1 MTKEMITI
9 CTLSKGRLKM
19 QAEQVFKKNKLKI
32 IQKSERSL
40 IGTIKGYPM
49 VRVLYMNAT
58 EILEALGKN
67 IGDIGISGKD
77 LWRES
82 EPSIQSKISL
92 AKEYN
97 WGKSD
102 LVVAVDNNWVDCIN
116 PTDLEDISY
125 EFFQKHKR
133 LMRCAT
139 KFKNLTN
146 EWMSSRGIT
155 QYDLV
160 TSLGATE
167 NSVEI
172 SKADFITD
180 LSSSGETLRQNNL
193 KIIDDGVILKSSAC
207 LFAAKNSLKNK
218 EVKKI
223 LKLLI
228 QN

>member
-1 MTKEMITI
+1 
-9 CTLSKGRLKM
+9 
-19 QAEQVFKKNKLKI
+19 
-32 IQKSERSL
+32 
-40 IGTIKGYPM
+40 
-49 VRVLYMNAT
+49 MNAT
-58 EILEALGKN
+58 EIIEALGT
-67 IGDIGISGKD
+67 GVCDVGISGKD

-82 EPSIQSKISL
+82 DVSIQSKISL
-92 AKEYN
+92 VKQYE

-102 LVVAVDNNWVDCIN
+102 LVVAVSTSWLDCVN
-116 PTDLEDISY
+116 PTDLEEISF
-125 EFFQKHKR
+125 EFFNKKKR

-193 KIIDDGVILKSSAC
+193 KVIDDGIILKSSAC
-207 LFAAKNSLKNK
+207 LFAGKNSLKNK

-228 QN
+228 K

>member
-1 MTKEMITI
+1 MKKDII
-9 CTLSKGRLKM
+9 NISIVNKGRLKI
-19 QAEQVFKKNKLKI
+19 ESENIFKKAKLKI
-32 IQKSERSL
+32 LTKSDRSL
-40 IGTIKGYPM
+40 IASIKGYPSM
-49 VRVLYMNAT
+49 RIIYQNAS
-58 EILEALGKN
+58 EIIQALGT
-67 IGDIGISGKD
+67 GTCEIGISGKD

-82 EPSIQSKISL
+82 EASIQSKISL
-92 AKEYN
+92 IKQYE

-102 LVVAVDNNWVDCIN
+102 LVVAVSKSWLDCVN
-116 PTDLEDISY
+116 PTDLEEISY
-125 EFFQKHKR
+125 EFFNKKKR

-193 KIIDDGVILKSSAC
+193 KVIDDGIILKSSAC
-207 LFAAKNSLKNK
+207 LFASKNSLKNK

-228 QN
+228 KN